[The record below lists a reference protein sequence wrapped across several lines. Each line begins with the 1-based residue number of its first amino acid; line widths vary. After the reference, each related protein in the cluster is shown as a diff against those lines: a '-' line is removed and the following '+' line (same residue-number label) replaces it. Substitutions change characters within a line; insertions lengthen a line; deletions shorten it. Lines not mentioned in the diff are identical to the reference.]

1 VARNPNTGLTDKQ
14 QRFCQEYLSDFN
26 ATQAYIR
33 AGYAKKTARQA
44 AQRLLTNV
52 DIQAY
57 LSHHI
62 NKAEDKSV
70 ASLQRTLNELA
81 YVAYSRPTDVYSFSD
96 SGLTLKNSDELPDEV
111 LAAIESVTFIETVSE
126 SENSLTTTTK
136 KSVKQHNKMAALNL
150 LSKYF
155 GMQDDF
161 NTARAAMKRYGIA
174 MVPSEESEV
183 GWTLEKYDPNRSDS

>member
-1 VARNPNTGLTDKQ
+1 VARDPDTGLTDKQ
-14 QRFCQEYLSDFN
+14 QRFCQEFLKDFN
-26 ATQAYIR
+26 QTQAYIR
-33 AGYAKKTARQA
+33 AGYAAKGATAHA
-44 AQRLLTNV
+44 ARLVANGNV
-52 DIQAY
+52 QAY
-57 LSHHI
+57 LAHHI
-62 NKAEDKSV
+62 NKAASDSV
-70 ASLQRTLNELA
+70 ASLERTLDELA

-96 SGLTLKNSDELPDEV
+96 SGLKLKKSEELPDNV

-126 SENSLTTTTK
+126 SEGGSTTTTK